1 MKIAF
6 FTDSYAPYVSG
17 VVRSLQRFTKG
28 LAQQGHEV
36 YIFAPFYYGKK
47 FSKHIEQQS
56 DPYAKKVFR
65 FYSVPAPTHPSYFLP
80 IPISIRAERLLRRL
94 DVDIIHT
101 HAPFLTGQLGAM
113 LAKRLDVPLFFTHHT
128 VYQEYLH
135 YVPAP
140 RKTTERVVI
149 NFLKWY
155 CHRCDHIIT
164 PTDATKEMI
173 LELYDLKTPVTT
185 LPTGVDL
192 DPYEDADPMWLR
204 RKLQLAPEQPVLLSL
219 GRLSKEK
226 SPEML
231 IDAFK
236 IIQETRPDTVF
247 VFAGDGPMMEPLKQ
261 KAKDLGLAD
270 KVYFTG
276 ALDADEVAAAY
287 LGADLFMFA
296 SQTETQ
302 GLVSLEAMAGSL
314 PIVAVDASGTNA
326 VVIDGETG
334 FLTEPTPQALA
345 EGALTLLQSPELMQK
360 FSVQARRQAEQ
371 YSVTAT
377 ASRLVK
383 LYESVL
389 SEKRS

>member
-28 LAQQGHEV
+28 LVQEGHEV

-47 FSKHIEQQS
+47 FRGEIAQQS
-56 DPYAKKVFR
+56 DPYATKVFR
-65 FYSVPAPTHPSYFLP
+65 FYSVPAPTCPDYFLP
-80 IPISIRAERLLRRL
+80 IPISIRAFKVLREL

-101 HAPFLTGQLGAM
+101 HAPFLSGQLGAN
-113 LAKRLDVPLFFTHHT
+113 LARKLGVPLFFTHHT
-128 VYQEYLH
+128 VYQEYVH

-140 RKTTERVVI
+140 QKATKAVVI

-155 CHRCDHIIT
+155 CRQCDHIIA
-164 PTDATKEMI
+164 PTEMTREMI
-173 LELYDLKTPVTT
+173 LDLYKLPTPVTT

-192 DPYEDADPMWLR
+192 DPYDDADPTWLR
-204 RKLQLAPEQPVLLSL
+204 ASLGIPQEQPVILSL

-226 SPEML
+226 SPGML
-231 IDAFK
+231 LQAFS
-236 IIQETRPDTVF
+236 IIRERLPEAVF
-247 VFAGDGPMMEPLKQ
+247 VFAGGGPIREALEQDAQRMG
-261 KAKDLGLAD
+261 LGSHT
-270 KVYFTG
+270 YFTG
-276 ALDADEVAAAY
+276 PLDADQVAAAY
-287 LGADLFMFA
+287 MGADLFMFA

-302 GLVSLEAMAGSL
+302 GLVSLEAMAGGL

-326 VVIDGETG
+326 VVVHGKTG
-334 FLTEPTPQALA
+334 FLTPPDPEALA
-345 EGALTLLQSPELMQK
+345 EKALQVLQSPELMAE
-360 FSVQARRQAEQ
+360 FSAQARKQAEQ

-389 SEKRS
+389 NQS

>member
-6 FTDSYAPYVSG
+6 FSDSYAPYVSG

-28 LAQQGHEV
+28 LVQQGHEV
-36 YIFAPFYYGKK
+36 YIFAPFYYGKRFRK
-47 FSKHIEQQS
+47 DIEQQS
-56 DPYAKKVFR
+56 DPYATKVFR

-80 IPISIRAERLLRRL
+80 IPISIRAERLLRKL

-101 HAPFLTGQLGAM
+101 HAPFLTGQLGAI
-113 LAKRLDVPLFFTHHT
+113 LAKQLDVPLFFTHHT

-140 RKTTERVVI
+140 RKATEKVVI

-173 LELYDLKTPVTT
+173 LELYQLTTPVTT

-192 DPYEDADPMWLR
+192 DPYDEVDPEWLR
-204 RKLQLAPEQPVLLSL
+204 NKLQLSPDQPVLLSL

-226 SPEML
+226 SPGML
-231 IDAFK
+231 LDAFQ
-236 IIQETRPDTVF
+236 IIQETRPEAVF
-247 VFAGDGPMMEPLKQ
+247 VFAGDGPMMEVLKQ
-261 KAKDLGLAD
+261 KAAEMGLAN

-276 ALDADEVAAAY
+276 ALNAEEVAAAY

-302 GLVSLEAMAGSL
+302 GLVSLEAMAGRL
-314 PIVAVDASGTNA
+314 PVVAVDASGTNA

-334 FLTEPTPQALA
+334 FLTEPTPEALA
-345 EGALTLLQSPELMQK
+345 EKALVLLQSPELMEK
-360 FSVQARRQAEQ
+360 FSLQARRQAEQ
-371 YSVTAT
+371 YSITAT
-377 ASRLVK
+377 AHRLVN

-389 SEKRS
+389 AEKYS

>member
-6 FTDSYAPYVSG
+6 YSDSYAPYVSG

-28 LAQQGHEV
+28 LVQQGHEV
-36 YIFAPFYYGKK
+36 YIFAPFYYGKRFK
-47 FSKHIEQQS
+47 KDIVQQS
-56 DPYAKKVFR
+56 DPYATKVFR

-80 IPISIRAERLLRRL
+80 IPVSIRSERLLRKL
-94 DVDIIHT
+94 DIDVIHT
-101 HAPFLTGQLGAM
+101 HSPFLTGQLGAI
-113 LAKRLDVPLFFTHHT
+113 LAKRLEVPLFFTHHT
-128 VYQEYLH
+128 VYHEYIH

-140 RKTTERVVI
+140 PKATKAVVL

-155 CHRCDHIIT
+155 CRKCDHIIA
-164 PTDATKEMI
+164 PTDMTRDMI
-173 LELYDLKTPVTT
+173 LDLYRLPTPVTT

-192 DPYEDADPMWLR
+192 DPYDTADPNWLR
-204 RKLQLAPEQPVLLSL
+204 NRLQIKPDQPVILSL

-226 SPEML
+226 SPGML
-231 IDAFK
+231 LEAFQ
-236 IIQETRPDTVF
+236 IIQRAIPQAVF
-247 VFAGDGPMMEPLKQ
+247 VFAGDGPMRDTLQRQAAEL
-261 KAKDLGLAD
+261 DLSS

-276 ALDADEVAAAY
+276 SLNADEVAAAY

-326 VVIDGETG
+326 VVIHGETG
-334 FLTEPTPQALA
+334 FLTPPDPGALA
-345 EGALTLLQSPELMQK
+345 EGAVKILQSPDLKQK
-360 FSVQARRQAEQ
+360 FKVQARRQAEQ

-377 ASRLVK
+377 ASRLVD
-383 LYESVL
+383 LYQSVL
-389 SEKRS
+389 SKS

>member
-28 LAQQGHEV
+28 LVQEGHEV

-47 FSKHIEQQS
+47 FRSEIEQQS
-56 DPYAKKVFR
+56 DPYATKVFR
-65 FYSVPAPTHPSYFLP
+65 FYSVPAPTCPDYFLP
-80 IPISIRAERLLRRL
+80 IPISLRAERLLRKL
-94 DVDIIHT
+94 NIDVVHT
-101 HAPFLTGQLGAM
+101 HSPFLTGQLGAI
-113 LAKRLDVPLFFTHHT
+113 LARRLGVPLFFTHHT
-128 VYQEYLH
+128 IYHEYVH

-140 RKTTERVVI
+140 KKATQTVVI

-155 CHRCDHIIT
+155 CRQCHHIIA
-164 PTDATKEMI
+164 PTDMTRQMI
-173 LELYDLKTPVTT
+173 LDLYQLPTPVTT

-192 DPYEDADPMWLR
+192 DPYEEADPTWLKNMLGIASHR
-204 RKLQLAPEQPVLLSL
+204 PVILSL

-231 IDAFK
+231 LHAFR
-236 IIQETRPDTVF
+236 IIHRELPEAAF
-247 VFAGDGPMMEPLKQ
+247 VFAGDGPMREALARL
-261 KAKDLGLAD
+261 AKELNVDSH
-270 KVYFTG
+270 VYFTG
-276 ALDADEVAAAY
+276 ALDANQVAAAY
-287 LGADLFMFA
+287 MGADLFMFA

-302 GLVSLEAMAGSL
+302 GLVSLEAMAGGL

-326 VVIDGETG
+326 VVVHGETG
-334 FLTEPTPQALA
+334 FLTPPEPEALA
-345 EGALTLLQSPELMQK
+345 QEALKVLKSPALKEE
-360 FSVQARRQAEQ
+360 FSRKARKQAAQ

-389 SEKRS
+389 AQR